1 MHPGDGF
8 LSERA
13 DFAQAVA
20 DAGMAFIG
28 PTRAQL
34 ARFGNQA
41 SVRRLA
47 LPFTHKCPHH
57 PMSSLGGRGLRTV
70 FAVANSLA
78 T

>member
-47 LPFTHKCPHH
+47 
-57 PMSSLGGRGLRTV
+57 SGRSTQT
-70 FAVANSLA
+70 AA
-78 T
+78 